1 MLKYLFLISLAMT
14 CFASA
19 SSTDPSRFKV
29 ADGFN
34 VELVYEVPKDKQGSW
49 VSMTNDSKGR
59 LIVSDQVG
67 SLYRIDVSGKKAK
80 VEKIEVDTG
89 MAQGLLCAFD
99 ALYVMVNGGRKIGSY
114 LVKVTDTDGDDKYD
128 TKEELINFNQGTG
141 EHGPHALLLGPD
153 KKSIYMVVGNQ
164 LNLPK
169 YKNTLVPPL
178 WGEDQL
184 LPRIYGKGYMK
195 GVTAPRGFIAKMDK
209 NAENIE
215 IIATGFRNQY
225 DAALNREGELFT
237 FDADMEWDINTPWY
251 RPTRVNHVTSGAEF
265 GWRNGSA
272 KLLNHHPDNL
282 PTTLDIGPGSPSGV
296 AFGYGA
302 AFPEKYQEAFFI
314 CDWSYGVLY
323 AVHLQPDGATF
334 KAKKEVFISG
344 QPLPLTDILV
354 NPKDNALYFTTGGR
368 QVQSAL
374 YRVTYTGN
382 EKVISKDSGVI
393 TKEAKLRRELEEY
406 HGPNKPEAVAK
417 VWPHLSHSDRHIR
430 WAARTAIEHQ
440 DVEVWAKKALAETN
454 PEASLE
460 ALLALSRAGGEK
472 HKSAL
477 IKNLLKLDW
486 STLTKAQKLSQL
498 RILNIVSARMG
509 GIESAKTEL
518 LGKFD
523 SQYPNKDTELNMELA
538 QIMVYLQSETAVAK
552 TVKLLEKAPSQEE
565 QIHYAK
571 TLRLAKTGWT
581 DESYKKLFNW
591 FTISSG
597 YGGGASFKVF
607 MSEIKRDTL
616 KLMSKDAKARLQ
628 SAINAKVTKTKSR
641 PNPALQLIA
650 KRGSFT
656 NWKVSDFKEVVA
668 GGLKG
673 RNFENGKNFYGAANC
688 TACHRFNGS
697 GGIIGPDLSGSG
709 GRFAP
714 LDLLEAVIEPSKQIS
729 DQYGSVI
736 LNMKDGTSI
745 SGKIANMKGDEL
757 RIITN
762 LYSPGEMTK
771 VDNKQV
777 KDIVD
782 SKVSMMPPG
791 LINMMT
797 QEEVLDL
804 LAYVLSRGDKTS
816 SMFK

>member
-1 MLKYLFLISLAMT
+1 MKFIFVV
-14 CFASA
+14 CFVLVQFVSA

-49 VSMTNDSKGR
+49 VAMTHDPKGR
-59 LIVSDQVG
+59 LIVSDQTG
-67 SLYRIDVSGKKAK
+67 ALYRVDVSGKKAK
-80 VEKIEVDTG
+80 VEKIGVDVG

-114 LVKVTDTDGDDKYD
+114 LVKVTDSDGDDKYD
-128 TKEELINFNQGTG
+128 TKKELINFNQGTG
-141 EHGPHALLLGPD
+141 EHGPHALLLSPD
-153 KKSIYMVVGNQ
+153 KKSIYMIVGNQ
-164 LNLPK
+164 LDLPK

-195 GVTAPRGFIAKMDK
+195 GVTAPRGFIAKMDQ

-225 DAALNREGELFT
+225 DAAFNREGELFT

-251 RPTRVNHVTSGAEF
+251 RPTRVNHVTSGSEF

-272 KLLNHHPDNL
+272 KLLNHYPDNL
-282 PTTLDIGPGSPSGV
+282 PTTLDIGPGSPTGV

-302 AFPEKYQEAFFI
+302 AFPERYQEALFI

-323 AVHLQPDGATF
+323 AVHLKPDGATF
-334 KAKKEVFISG
+334 KAEKEVFISG
-344 QPLPLTDILV
+344 QPLPLTDLIV

-374 YRVTYTGN
+374 YKVTYKSDA
-382 EKVISKDSGVI
+382 KVVNKDSGLI
-393 TKEAKLRRELEEY
+393 TDEAKLRRELEKY

-417 VWPHLSHSDRHIR
+417 VWPYLSHSDRHIR

-440 DVEVWAKKALAETN
+440 PAESWAKKALAETN
-454 PEASLE
+454 PESSLE
-460 ALLALSRAGGEK
+460 ALLALARAGDKKYKNG
-472 HKSAL
+472 L
-477 IKNLLKLDW
+477 IKSLLKLDW
-486 STLTKAQKLSQL
+486 ASLTKVQKLSQL
-498 RILNIVSARMG
+498 RVLHIVSARME
-509 GIESAKTEL
+509 GIQSAEDEL
-518 LGKFD
+518 IAKFD
-523 SQYPNKDTELNMELA
+523 SQYPNKDTEINMELA
-538 QIMVYLQSETAVAK
+538 QIMVYLQSKTAVSK
-552 TVKLLEKAPSQEE
+552 TIQLLENAPSQEE

-571 TLRLAKTGWT
+571 TLRLAKVGWT

-591 FTISSG
+591 FAISSG
-597 YGGGASFKVF
+597 YGGGASFKLF
-607 MSEIKRDTL
+607 MGEIKKDTL
-616 KLMSKDAKARLQ
+616 KLMSKVDKDRLKD
-628 SAINAKVTKTKSR
+628 AINAKAPKTKTR
-641 PNPALQLIA
+641 PNPALQVIA
-650 KRGSFT
+650 KRGSYT
-656 NWKVSDFKEVVA
+656 NWKVSDFKEAVA

-688 TACHRFNGS
+688 TACHRINGN
-697 GGIIGPDLSGSG
+697 GGVIGPDLTGSG

-714 LDLLEAVIEPSKQIS
+714 LDLLEAIIEPSKQIS

-736 LNMKDGTSI
+736 LNMKDGSSI
-745 SGKIANMKGDEL
+745 SGKIANMKGNEL

-762 LYSPGEMTK
+762 LYAPGEMTK
-771 VDNKQV
+771 VDNRKV
-777 KDIVD
+777 KNIVD

-804 LAYVLSRGDKTS
+804 LAYVLSRGDKNN